1 MDDDNEKE
9 LSQNSKYFK
18 QKKKKDY
25 VIRVFSK
32 FPKFNLLNII

>member
-18 QKKKKDY
+18 QKRKKDY

-32 FPKFNLLNII
+32 FSKFNLLNII